1 MLYFALKDCSLLVSC
16 VFQVPLYFFSSPF
29 LKPLIFFVRIVL
41 VSHFYPEYV
50 GFVVKITPYPT
61 YDIYLP
67 FQSFGEKRRISLF

>member
-50 GFVVKITPYPT
+50 GFVVQITAPLSYLR
-61 YDIYLP
+61 YLP
-67 FQSFGEKRRISLF
+67 SFSILWGKT